1 MTGVGPI
8 DRAVFYWI
16 FGWPEW
22 LNPLFQLMSEGN
34 KWWPV
39 RIGLA
44 ALAGWLI
51 SQKPTRVPT
60 ILALIAWP
68 LSNVVTD
75 ILKNGFQML
84 RPCVELPDIHPRV
97 EILTSF
103 GTASAHS
110 ANMAAV
116 ATGMF
121 LGLGWKAWPWM
132 VLAVLVGISRIYVG
146 VHYPSQVLLGW
157 FVGVVVGFIVF
168 HTGMALVRLR
178 SAKPRDL
185 DQAEAPVEES

>member
-8 DRAVFYWI
+8 DRSVFYWI
-16 FGWPEW
+16 NGWPDW

-34 KWWPV
+34 KWWVV
-39 RIGLA
+39 RIGLGL
-44 ALAGWLI
+44 LATWLI
-51 SQKPTRVPT
+51 WKKPTRVPT

-75 ILKNGFQML
+75 ALKHGFQVP
-84 RPCVELPDIHPRV
+84 RPCVELPDVHLRV
-97 EILTSF
+97 ELLTSF

-121 LGLGWKAWPWM
+121 LGLGWRAWPWM
-132 VLAVLVGISRIYVG
+132 VLAFLVGLSRIYVG

-157 FVGVVVGFIVF
+157 GVGILVGFIVF
-168 HTGMALVRLR
+168 HTGMALIRLR
-178 SAKPRDL
+178 TAKATESGPD
-185 DQAEAPVEES
+185 EEPVVGL